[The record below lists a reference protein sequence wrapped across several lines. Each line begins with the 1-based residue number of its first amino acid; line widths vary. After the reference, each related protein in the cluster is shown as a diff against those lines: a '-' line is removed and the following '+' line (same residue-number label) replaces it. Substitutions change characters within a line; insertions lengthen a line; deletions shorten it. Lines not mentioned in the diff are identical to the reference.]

1 MIDLPALYARLI
13 MDIGDGTGMAS
24 RADAGGNAVFQIPS
38 DAGGRLM
45 LVHAK
50 DAKGNWGPLKAVF
63 TR

>member
-1 MIDLPALYARLI
+1 VDR
-13 MDIGDGTGMAS
+13 DG
-24 RADAGGNAVFQIPS
+24 RATFQIPS
-38 DAGGRLM
+38 DAGGKLM